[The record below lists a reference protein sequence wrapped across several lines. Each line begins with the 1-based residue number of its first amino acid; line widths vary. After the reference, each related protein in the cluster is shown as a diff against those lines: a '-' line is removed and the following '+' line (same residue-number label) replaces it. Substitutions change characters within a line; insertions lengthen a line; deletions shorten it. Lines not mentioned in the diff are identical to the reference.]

1 MQPTPGHTV
10 GKPSRKKHKMSNINE
25 LEMASPS
32 NGLLPCAYC
41 GSPAVRDGRR
51 LIHCSNC
58 GKYSVNS
65 SHPAEEWNLHMAK
78 VAARKV
84 QAKKPKVINVR
95 VSYDGVEDY
104 NPLHVTI
111 VDNTYEHHMAPKWH
125 GEDDDDINHY
135 HNRREVDR

>member
-10 GKPSRKKHKMSNINE
+10 GKPSRKKHKMSNNE
-25 LEMASPS
+25 LEMVSPS

-51 LIHCSNC
+51 LIHCTHC
-58 GKYSVNS
+58 GKYSVES
-65 SHPAEEWNLHMAK
+65 SHPVEEWNLHMAK
-78 VAARKV
+78 VSARKV
-84 QAKKPKVINVR
+84 QAEKPKAIEVR
-95 VSYDGVEDY
+95 VEYEPVDDY

-111 VDNTYEHHMAPKWH
+111 ISNVREGCFGRKRYRGDYS
-125 GEDDDDINHY
+125 DLNHY